1 MKYKILIVS
10 SNYYKLISK
19 NLLRSAIESLKEK
32 AETKII
38 EVPGS
43 FEIPVI
49 ISRNI
54 SEYDG
59 FIALGCIIKGETPH
73 FNFIS
78 QSITNEIM
86 KLSVDFKKPIGN
98 GIITSLN
105 KEQALVRSYKKGIE
119 AADATLTVL
128 DKFE

>member
-10 SNYYKLISK
+10 SNYYKVISK
-19 NLLRSAIESLKEK
+19 NLLSNATESLKEK
-32 AETKII
+32 AKTKII

-73 FNFIS
+73 FDFIS
-78 QSITNEIM
+78 QSITNAIM
-86 KLSVDFKKPIGN
+86 ELSVNFKKPIGN

-105 KEQALVRSYKKGIE
+105 KDQALVRSYKKGIE
-119 AADATLTVL
+119 AAEATLTVL

>member
-10 SNYYKLISK
+10 SNYYKVISK

-73 FNFIS
+73 FSFIS

>member
-10 SNYYKLISK
+10 SNYYKDISK
-19 NLLRSAIESLKEK
+19 NLLRSAVESLKK
-32 AETKII
+32 NAETKII

-73 FNFIS
+73 FDFIS
-78 QSITNEIM
+78 QSIFNAIM
-86 KLSVDFKKPIGN
+86 ELSVNFKKPIGN

-105 KEQALVRSYKKGIE
+105 KDQALVRSYKKGIE
-119 AADATLTVL
+119 AAEATLTVL

>member
-10 SNYYKLISK
+10 SNYYKDISK
-19 NLLRSAIESLKEK
+19 NLLRSSTESLKEK
-32 AETKII
+32 TEAKII

-49 ISRNI
+49 ISKNI

-73 FNFIS
+73 FDFIS
-78 QSITNEIM
+78 QSITNAIM
-86 KLSVDFKKPIGN
+86 ELSVNFKKPIGN

-105 KEQALVRSYKKGIE
+105 KDQALVRSYKKGIE
-119 AADATLTVL
+119 ATEAILSVL
-128 DKFE
+128 EKFE

>member
-10 SNYYKLISK
+10 SNYYKVISK

-73 FNFIS
+73 FGFIS
-78 QSITNEIM
+78 QSITNAIM
-86 KLSVDFKKPIGN
+86 ELSINFKKPIGN

-105 KEQALVRSYKKGIE
+105 KDQALIRSYKKGIE
-119 AADATLTVL
+119 AAEATLTVL

>member
-19 NLLRSAIESLKEK
+19 NLLRSAIEILKENS
-32 AETKII
+32 ETKII
-38 EVPGS
+38 EVSGS

-73 FNFIS
+73 FDFIS
-78 QSITNEIM
+78 QSIFNAIM
-86 KLSVDFKKPIGN
+86 ELSVNFKKPIGN

-105 KEQALVRSYKKGIE
+105 KDQALVRSYKKGIE
-119 AADATLTVL
+119 AAEATLTVL

>member
-10 SNYYKLISK
+10 SNYYKDISK
-19 NLLRSAIESLKEK
+19 NLLRSSTESLKEK
-32 AETKII
+32 TEAKII

-49 ISRNI
+49 ISKNI

-73 FNFIS
+73 FDFIS

-105 KEQALVRSYKKGIE
+105 KDQALVRSYKKGIE
-119 AADATLTVL
+119 ATEAILSVL
-128 DKFE
+128 EKFE

>member
-1 MKYKILIVS
+1 MIYKILIVS
-10 SNYYKLISK
+10 SNYYKDISK
-19 NLLRSAIESLKEK
+19 NLLRSAIEILKEN

-38 EVPGS
+38 EVSGS

-54 SEYDG
+54 SKYDG

-105 KEQALVRSYKKGIE
+105 KDQALVRSYKKGIE
-119 AADATLTVL
+119 AAEATLTVL